1 MPTERFLRLPDH
13 KKEAIQNAA
22 IEEFARVPFEKA
34 SINKIIQHANIS
46 RGSFYTY
53 FEDKQ
58 DILNF
63 IFDRVHQKANE
74 FFEQNLTETGGDY
87 FGTWELFLD
96 FCLSMFENKKFF
108 DLAKNTQP
116 CFRGEQAFFGP
127 PDGLEKARWDENKKF
142 SRLVDMSRLR
152 IADIEAFGVLN
163 SLLLSNL
170 AVALVTFYQ
179 GDKNLNNLKK
189 RYLIGIE
196 MIKRGALSDETD
208 RS

>member
-58 DILNF
+58 DVLSY

-74 FFEQNLTETGGDY
+74 FMEETLTANGGDY
-87 FGTWELFLD
+87 FATWELFLD
-96 FCLSMFENKKFF
+96 FTLSMFENKKFF

-127 PDGLEKARWDENKKF
+127 PHGLREAELEEARRL
-142 SRLVDMSRLR
+142 SRLVNLDQLKIDGM
-152 IADIEAFGVLN
+152 EEFKVLN

-179 GDKNLNNLKK
+179 GDMNLEHLKS
-189 RYLIGIE
+189 RYRIGIE
-196 MIKRGALSDETD
+196 FLKRGALSDEAD

>member
-13 KKEAIQNAA
+13 KKEVIQNAA

-34 SINKIIQHANIS
+34 SINKIIQQANIS

-58 DILNF
+58 DILGF
-63 IFDRVHQKANE
+63 IFARVHEKANE
-74 FFEQNLTETGGDY
+74 FMEENLIASGGDY
-87 FGTWELFLD
+87 FGTWEVFLD

-127 PDGLEKARWDENKKF
+127 PDNLKKAQRDET
-142 SRLVDMSRLR
+142 RRIRGLVDMSQLR
-152 IADIEAFGVLN
+152 ITDIEEFTVLN

-179 GDKNLNNLKK
+179 DDKNLDDLKK
-189 RYLIGIE
+189 RYRIGIE
-196 MIKRGALSDETD
+196 MIKRGALSDQTD

>member
-58 DILNF
+58 DVLSY
-63 IFDRVHQKANE
+63 IFDHVHQKASE
-74 FFEQNLTETGGDY
+74 FLENTLTEIGGDY
-87 FGTWELFLD
+87 FATWEQFLD
-96 FCLSMFENKKFF
+96 FCLGVFENKKFF

-116 CFRGEQAFFGP
+116 CFLGEQAFFGP
-127 PDGLEKARWDENKKF
+127 RDGLEKVRQEEIQRF
-142 SRLVDMSRLR
+142 IRLVNMDQLK
-152 IADIEAFGVLN
+152 IKDLEGFKVLN

-170 AVALVTFYQ
+170 AVALVAFYQ
-179 GDKNLNNLKK
+179 GDINITNLKH
-189 RYLIGIE
+189 RYQSGIE
-196 MIKRGALSDETD
+196 IIKHGALSD
-208 RS
+208 